1 MKISKKLFLSLIS
14 IEIITMPNI
23 SYALDAEDL
32 EVLKAEIR
40 ELKEQM
46 RQIKSASKNNQ
57 NPVEKI
63 PPDNKSL
70 PIVKA
75 QDGFGFKSADGK
87 NEINLT
93 GRIQADYHYFGKN
106 DAQNADTPNLR
117 RTYLTVQGKIYNDYE
132 FKVSADFAQ
141 QSNLNSPS
149 GVSSST
155 RSALDEA
162 YFGINWWKQAKFRF
176 GLFNMPF
183 GLENYTSD
191 LFNDFSERSLT
202 EALSSSKE
210 RGAMVHGNP
219 LDGLYYGLA
228 VSSGRGKNVDNTDPN
243 ADSLEIIGRG
253 TANFAQL
260 FNKKNI
266 VVHLGGGFSHGY
278 ISGNSPSNFQ
288 NASANTTDGFLVGQ
302 GHANSKTEGNGLT
315 FFLPTPLYL
324 TAGSEV
330 ERTRMGAEFAAAY
343 GPIKLQSEYITHN
356 YQGIGGIPETVS
368 GVTSINRTTP
378 FDSNIDAWY
387 TSLNWLVTGE
397 SYSDNYTSEGTW
409 GRIKPKQNF
418 TINGAGWGALVL
430 GARYSNYD
438 ASDFSRGKVGGVNA
452 LTGAYSAYNM
462 PTGAHAYTLAAT
474 WILNPYTRL
483 SVNYINTQFENGVL
497 AVKDNL
503 GNAVGI
509 TDGERAVTLRG
520 QFDF

>member
-1 MKISKKLFLSLIS
+1 MK
-14 IEIITMPNI
+14 
-23 SYALDAEDL
+23 
-32 EVLKAEIR
+32 
-40 ELKEQM
+40 
-46 RQIKSASKNNQ
+46 
-57 NPVEKI
+57 
-63 PPDNKSL
+63 
-70 PIVKA
+70 
-75 QDGFGFKSADGK
+75 
-87 NEINLT
+87 
-93 GRIQADYHYFGKN
+93 
-106 DAQNADTPNLR
+106 
-117 RTYLTVQGKIYNDYE
+117 
-132 FKVSADFAQ
+132 
-141 QSNLNSPS
+141 
-149 GVSSST
+149 
-155 RSALDEA
+155 A

-368 GVTSINRTTP
+368 GVTTINRTTP
-378 FDSNIDAWY
+378 FDSNIDAWD

-418 TINGAGWGALVL
+418 AINGAGWGALVL

-497 AVKDNL
+497 AVK
-503 GNAVGI
+503 
-509 TDGERAVTLRG
+509 RQSG
-520 QFDF
+520 QCSRYH